1 MSGASAHLS
10 GEHCDVPDAPTA
22 RRNGAGF
29 RTWLRSVAPDALGPS
44 PASARS
50 QAPAADRL
58 PNASASQ
65 RVQPSENRSPEPD
78 RDLSALAY
86 HLKDVTRRLGRLIA
100 GEAPQ
105 PRPASAEEAP
115 DLAAIERHLKF
126 LTTQLEIMRSP
137 CRADALI
144 AELRGELATIA
155 RVLETGVS
163 RGAFASL
170 EDEVRAL
177 GARLD
182 TNRCAAADASAFA
195 ALEHGLGELRDAL
208 HGLAPGELGHAVQTL
223 SRKIDQ
229 IGELVPDPLTF
240 RELDKAIDALRGI
253 VSQIASG
260 DALSALVKEVRA
272 IGAKIEKI
280 EDAATRA
287 NTPARSIERDI
298 LAAMEKQLSG
308 IADTLS
314 AESAQPARGSAP
326 VEPLIETLAKK
337 LETFDLFAGSETALA
352 PIKQHISQLEEK
364 IERLQPPSPPQPA
377 IDPIEERLR
386 ALVET
391 LDRFEKNGFPR
402 AAGSDAQ
409 PPHAVDDDASQ
420 PDLAQAHESDRPSE
434 QGPTPPAAA
443 PAAGQTTA
451 ALALPALSL
460 TPAAAAK
467 PEAAPQV
474 PPEQA
479 ADADTSLPPDA
490 PIEPGSGPPPRGR
503 SARSPHRKTA
513 RSSAGP
519 IASERVSRPPFRSNF
534 IVAARRAAQAANEP
548 NDPRSDA
555 SAPVADADPGVVSQ
569 KLAERVKTMFV
580 STSLV
585 LVGLG
590 AAGIALSSADLI
602 GLGGDRLAAASRSA
616 PIAQVALPAMPP
628 SRLPATSETATAP
641 SIMADP
647 FAIVTPFP
655 RAPQASPDAPPT
667 RFATPRTPAETVEA
681 TGSIGSQGNGSRAA
695 ASSAGRSWSE
705 MLPAPMATKPL
716 LAGIAERNPAAA
728 YEIGMRYVEGRGVPS
743 DLALAAVWF
752 ARAAEGG
759 LALAQFRLGSMYEK
773 GLGVKRN
780 PSEAR
785 RLYFAA
791 AAQGHA
797 VAMHNIAVLYAE
809 GIDGKPDFT
818 QAAEWFQKAAKYGV
832 GDSQF
837 NLAVLY
843 ARGSGVEQ
851 NLVESF
857 KWFSIAADKGDKDA
871 AAKRDEIA
879 LHLDPETIA
888 ETRSAASAFV
898 PKPQPQEAT
907 TAPTPPDG
915 WDDADPAKPKPRTG
929 NLYRRV
935 QRA

>member
-10 GEHCDVPDAPTA
+10 GEHRNVPDAPSA
-22 RRNGAGF
+22 ASRRSGAGF

-44 PASARS
+44 PATACS

-58 PNASASQ
+58 PNASAPQ
-65 RVQPSENRSPEPD
+65 RVEPSENRSPEPD

-105 PRPASAEEAP
+105 PRAASAEEAP
-115 DLAAIERHLKF
+115 DLTAIERQLKF

-155 RVLETGVS
+155 RALETGVS

-177 GARLD
+177 GVRLD
-182 TNRCAAADASAFA
+182 TNRCAAADESAFA
-195 ALEHGLGELRDAL
+195 ALEHGLAELRDAL
-208 HGLAPGELGHAVQTL
+208 RGLAPGELGHAVQTL

-229 IGELVPDPLTF
+229 IGELIPDPLTF

-253 VSQIASG
+253 VNQIASG

-314 AESAQPARGSAP
+314 AESAQPARGTAP

-409 PPHAVDDDASQ
+409 PPHPVDDDDASQ
-420 PDLAQAHESDRPSE
+420 PDLAQAHESDRPSG
-434 QGPTPPAAA
+434 QGQPMPSAAA
-443 PAAGQTTA
+443 PAARQTTA

-460 TPAAAAK
+460 IPAAATK
-467 PEAAPQV
+467 PEAAPQT

-479 ADADTSLPPDA
+479 ADADASLPPDA

-503 SARSPHRKTA
+503 SARHRKTA

-534 IVAARRAAQAANEP
+534 IVAARRAAQAASEP

-555 SAPVADADPGVVSQ
+555 SAPIADADPGAVTQ

-602 GLGGDRLAAASRSA
+602 GLGRERLAAASHSA
-616 PIAQVALPAMPP
+616 PIA
-628 SRLPATSETATAP
+628 ATAP
-641 SIMADP
+641 SILADP

-655 RAPQASPDAPPT
+655 TAPQASPDAPPT
-667 RFATPRTPAETVEA
+667 RFASPRTPAKAVEA

-705 MLPAPMATKPL
+705 MLPGPLATKPL
-716 LAGIAERNPAAA
+716 LAGIVERNPAAA
-728 YEIGMRYVEGRGVPS
+728 YEIGMRYVEGRGVAS
-743 DLALAAVWF
+743 DIALAAVWF

-791 AAQGHA
+791 ASQGHA

-818 QAAEWFQKAAKYGV
+818 QAVEWFQKAAEYGV

-888 ETRSAASAFV
+888 ETRRAAGAFV
-898 PKPQPQEAT
+898 PKPQPLEAT
-907 TAPTPPDG
+907 TAPSPPDG

-929 NLYRRV
+929 NLYRRI